1 MELDAQTFD
10 GEAEVTEQLETEA
23 TLGTTEQPDNA
34 QADSSTDSGENH
46 DKQHDGVQKRINQ
59 LTAEKYQEKRAREE
73 LERKL
78 AELESQ
84 AAKPEVKIDIPAP
97 QLPDDIYD
105 EDAMRKYHADMI
117 EYTSKVTEANA
128 NSAYEQRL
136 KTEEEK
142 QRQVKKQELLSS
154 YANNALKDGVDLDKL
169 RAAEQSLVSAG
180 ISSELGTF
188 LIKDPNGG
196 KIAEYL
202 HDNPALMHEVLSLD
216 PVSAGIKI
224 VNEVKPQALSM
235 TPKISKAPE
244 PVTEVVG
251 SAGGGD
257 KDDFE
262 RQNPNTE
269 FI

>member
-1 MELDAQTFD
+1 MSTDAQTFD
-10 GEAEVTEQLETEA
+10 NEVEVAQVDELEN
-23 TLGTTEQPDNA
+23 D

-46 DKQHDGVQKRINQ
+46 DNQHDGVQKRINQ
-59 LTAEKYQEKRAREE
+59 LTAEKYQERRAREE

-78 AELESQ
+78 AEIE
-84 AAKPEVKIDIPAP
+84 AKANKPEVNVEVAAP

-117 EYTSKVTEANA
+117 EYTSKVTQATA
-128 NSAYEQRL
+128 NSAYEQRA
-136 KTEEEK
+136 KTEAEK
-142 QRQVKKQELLSS
+142 QNQAKQQELLSN
-154 YANNALKDGVDLDKL
+154 YANNAIRDGVDLEKL
-169 RAAEQSLVSAG
+169 RVAEQTLNSAG
-180 ISSELGTF
+180 ISSELGGF
-188 LIKDPNGG
+188 LMNDPNGG
-196 KIAEYL
+196 KIVEYL

-224 VNEVKPQALSM
+224 ANEIKPQALST

-244 PVTEVVG
+244 PIEEIQG

-257 KDDFE
+257 KDDFD
-262 RQNPNTE
+262 RKYPNTE